1 MYFPLTW
8 LVKTKKIEF
17 QNWHNNCPCNI
28 TVSSDTEQNHI
39 HKTKTGNSLACSF
52 ARKQS
57 YN

>member
-1 MYFPLTW
+1 MYFPVTW

-17 QNWHNNCPCNI
+17 QNWHNNFPCNI
-28 TVSSDTEQNHI
+28 TVSSDTEQNHT
-39 HKTKTGNSLACSF
+39 HKTKTEDSLACSF